1 MVEIKWT
8 KIKENTDSIVY
19 SSEYFKLR
27 ILAIFLKES
36 NSFEGCY
43 IVNLKNI
50 NDNISK
56 YHFYTTNYIL
66 FDNLWKMCIKPLNS
80 IIDIKNETNL
90 EEININIE
98 KWFKNNLIIFKYN
111 LDFLGQCH
119 NSNIVEFYRSVQN
132 GDDAM
137 EAWTTSIKYKDND
150 FENFQKKY
158 KLILNII
165 NTIKY
170 LMDIEIYN
178 FIKNSKVYEVDT
190 FFKID

>member
-1 MVEIKWT
+1 MEIKWT